1 MGKPVFLSPYKISF
15 LLVFPM
21 FFYGRLFMAFDIE
34 NGFLCAIVSANW
46 IEKSID
52 MGIKAEDFDAK
63 KYKNTFKFIK
73 DYHNQNEISPKLELI
88 TEICKVNL
96 EKQGAENN
104 FLFSEFIKRKLYRT
118 IDDRMD
124 VIDGFMQKNDP
135 ETAYNEMQ
143 KFTDS
148 FRLNKN
154 VEPTNIFDLG
164 DSVVSQYEDI
174 KNGKMG
180 VPLPWKTLNDMTMG
194 LWGGTVTYFA
204 GRPKSGKT
212 TLLMVM
218 LNYIWAQGFKV
229 LVFSPEMTKKELAEK
244 FFTMLSN
251 VSATDVLRGTLS
263 EFMFQR
269 MKNTVA
275 QSKGLDG
282 IYIMDKVDD
291 NLDPH
296 SMEQAID
303 LIKPDIV
310 FCDSIYKLDFQGFD
324 ESDVVIQ
331 SVKWMG
337 KVSKK
342 YFIPFVGMHQ
352 LSRKAV
358 SSTKNGGV
366 GYDSSAIALTDKLLW
381 DANAVFLI
389 ESNKDLRADK
399 KIIIHPTDLR
409 RGVWD
414 GNPVELMW
422 DLDNNDFSEIEK
434 GKEFVDKETIPF

>member
-1 MGKPVFLSPYKISF
+1 
-15 LLVFPM
+15 
-21 FFYGRLFMAFDIE
+21 MAFDIE